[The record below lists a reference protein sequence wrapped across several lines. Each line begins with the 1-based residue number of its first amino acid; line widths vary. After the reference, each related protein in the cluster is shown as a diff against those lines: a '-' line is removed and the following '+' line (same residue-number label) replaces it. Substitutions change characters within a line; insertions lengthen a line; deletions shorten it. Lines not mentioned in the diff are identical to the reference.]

1 MYINTSPSIED
12 IRKNKRNQ
20 EGNIEHYPQCKLAG
34 ATVCN
39 VSELCK
45 SLVEG

>member
-20 EGNIEHYPQCKLAG
+20 EGNIEHYPQRKLAG
-34 ATVCN
+34 ELFAN

>member
-20 EGNIEHYPQCKLAG
+20 EGNIEHYPQRKLAG
-34 ATVCN
+34 ATVCQRQ
-39 VSELCK
+39 
-45 SLVEG
+45 